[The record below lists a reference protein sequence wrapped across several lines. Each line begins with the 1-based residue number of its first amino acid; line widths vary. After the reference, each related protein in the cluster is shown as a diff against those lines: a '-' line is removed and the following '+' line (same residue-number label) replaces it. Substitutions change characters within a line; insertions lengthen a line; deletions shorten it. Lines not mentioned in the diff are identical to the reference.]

1 MEWLSDW
8 IVELSHYSRD
18 YLSLISLSLV
28 AVMLVL
34 AGKSIIQ
41 WNERWIGRFPGFLQ
55 LVVRSAINL
64 IIFGAIL
71 FYFPGW
77 LERLLDLF
85 NNLTLAPVMLI
96 VILLSGAASKR
107 FG

>member
-1 MEWLSDW
+1 MQWLSDW
-8 IVELSHYSRD
+8 IVVISHYSRD
-18 YLSLISLSLV
+18 YLPLISLGLV
-28 AVMLVL
+28 AIMLVL
-34 AGKSIIQ
+34 VGKPIIQ

-55 LVVRSAINL
+55 LLVRSAINL

-77 LERLLDLF
+77 LEHLLNLF

-96 VILLSGAASKR
+96 VVLLSGAASKR